1 MELPLYF
8 ISDIHLELNPNEKE
22 IERQERLFQ
31 FFRHI
36 EVTKG
41 TLFILGDL
49 FDFYFEYNDVIPKDY
64 FFFYNEIVRLKKSGV
79 RVHFQL
85 GNHDYWVS
93 NFITKTLFDKVY
105 KNDYKFTI
113 NDKKFLITHGDGLLS
128 WDRGYRLLKSIIRSH
143 IFVWCYKWIHPNIGY
158 WIAKKISGNRHHY
171 IHSADYNKKVLDDL
185 SGFAK
190 ENIEKGIDYILCGHY
205 HQFTDEKIGNGK
217 LIILGDWFSFDSYA
231 IFDGYDLKLKRWKN
245 N

>member
-1 MELPLYF
+1 MTPKVL
-8 ISDIHLELNPNEKE
+8 HLLQQN
-22 IERQERLFQ
+22 RQ
-31 FFRHI
+31 
-36 EVTKG
+36 
-41 TLFILGDL
+41 
-49 FDFYFEYNDVIPKDY
+49 
-64 FFFYNEIVRLKKSGV
+64 
-79 RVHFQL
+79 
-85 GNHDYWVS
+85 
-93 NFITKTLFDKVY
+93 
-105 KNDYKFTI
+105 
-113 NDKKFLITHGDGLLS
+113 
-128 WDRGYRLLKSIIRSH
+128 
-143 IFVWCYKWIHPNIGY
+143 
-158 WIAKKISGNRHHY
+158 HY